1 MKVTLKA
8 LRVNSGLT
16 QNEAAHKIGVSRP
29 TLKNWECNYTFPNMK
44 QLARICEVYG
54 CGMGDIFLPREFAL
68 RE

>member
-16 QNEAAHKIGVSRP
+16 QTEAAQKIGVSRV
-29 TLKNWECNYTFPNMK
+29 TLKNWENSYTYPNMR
-44 QLARICEVYG
+44 QLARICETYG
-54 CGMGDIFLPREFAL
+54 CGMADIFLPSEFAL